1 MEADKVVSL
10 FGDGAAAP
18 SPEADQMKLRQLQM
32 FNWGTFSDYVSID
45 VAEEGYLFVG
55 PSGSGKST
63 ILDAHASLTTPPGGV
78 AFNAAAREG
87 ERRVKDRSILTYV
100 RGAWANQTTESGEHA
115 VQFLRPDTTWSA
127 LAETYRDGTGKLVV
141 LAQVIW
147 VRGKS
152 TSTNDVKKLY
162 LVLERDFDLRELKF
176 FADHDFDVRRFKFDL
191 PEAFAKDEF
200 SAYQERFRRLLGIES
215 ERALRLLH
223 KTQGAKNLGDLNE
236 FMRDFMLDPPDTF
249 DLADK
254 LVAQFAELNE
264 AHRAVVDARWQIETL
279 RPALEASFELDSA
292 KLRKNELDELSRGV
306 DKYKEHQR
314 KRLLE
319 ERVAETATELDGQKQ
334 EAIRLKG
341 LEDTAFAELRS
352 LQDQRADKG
361 GSLLEDLQAQLQVA
375 EELRDKRAL
384 KRTTIAAA
392 CNAMKWAE
400 PTKAVWFTE
409 RRDAARVFVAEAQ
422 ARDQALG
429 EQKYLLRKRYD
440 ELAEELKKTRI
451 EVQALERQRSN
462 IPARMLAVRER
473 VARDLGI
480 GEDKLPFAGELI
492 EVRKEDSGW
501 QGAIERVL
509 GGFAQSLLVDD
520 RYYPQVAAYLNDNYI
535 GERLVYYRTM
545 AQQSGQRSIGTAS
558 LVRKLTFAQVPQA
571 EWVREELKSHFDYE
585 CAETVQAFRNAS
597 RAITREGQVKHSVTR
612 HEKND
617 RVRVDDKSRW
627 VLGFDNAAK
636 LEFFRNLAFEQVE
649 EIERLRKQ
657 QLEADAH
664 AAAQRLQFQ
673 ACMLISNTE
682 WDELDVATSLG
693 QVDALLKRIQREKE
707 DRPDLAMLDES
718 IKKQTVV
725 YDAARE
731 RTNTCNAEVRT
742 LTGRLREFERLMNN
756 LRGELLTVALTPLQ
770 SSGLDERYAK
780 YLPDLSLEN
789 LDNATTQVVRSIN
802 SDEREVGGRIQDLV
816 HAIEKSFEFFVNNFR
831 AEAGG
836 LDPKMVSGPDFFAKL
851 ERLEKDGLP
860 KFEERFLRLLREQ
873 SEQNLTRLSTRL
885 INERKEIADRMAL
898 VNSSLATAHFG
909 QGTHLVIET
918 QDKLLTE
925 VTAFRQQLREAL
937 TNMLSFDA
945 TVAEQRFVVISA
957 LVKRLASQ
965 EGPDKAW
972 RQLVLDVRQHVEFI
986 AREFDEAGV
995 EQEVYRSGAG
1005 KSGGQRQKL
1014 AATCLAAA
1022 LRYQL
1027 GGQDRTLPRFSTVFL
1042 DEAFDKA
1049 DAEFTTMAM
1058 NIFKNFGFQMVV
1070 ATPLKS
1076 VMTLEPFIGGACF
1089 VHIKERKTSFIIPID
1104 YDHEGK
1110 RLKRSSEQGD
1120 DPEAAAA

>member
-10 FGDGAAAP
+10 FGQDGLAAQD
-18 SPEADQMKLRQLQM
+18 ADQMKLCQMQL
-32 FNWGTFSDYVSID
+32 FNWGTFSGYVNID
-45 VAEEGYLFVG
+45 VAQEGYLFVG

-63 ILDAHASLTTPPGGV
+63 ILDAHASLMTPPGGV

-87 ERRVKDRSILTYV
+87 ERRVKDRSVLTYV

-115 VQFLRPDTTWSA
+115 VQFLRADTTWSA
-127 LAETYRDGTGKLVV
+127 LAETYRDRAGKVV
-141 LAQVIW
+141 VIAQVVW

-191 PEAFAKDEF
+191 PEAFVKDEF

-236 FMRDFMLDPPDTF
+236 FMRDFMLDSPDTF
-249 DLADK
+249 VLSDK

-264 AHRAVVDARWQIETL
+264 AHRAVVDARRQIETL
-279 RPALEASFELDSA
+279 RPALESSYELDSA
-292 KLRKNELDELSRGV
+292 NLRKSELDELSRGV
-306 DKYKEHQR
+306 DKFKEHQR

-319 ERVAETATELDGQKQ
+319 ESVAETTTALDGQKQ

-341 LEDTAFAELRS
+341 LEDSAFAELRS

-375 EELRDKRAL
+375 EELRDKRSH
-384 KRTTIAAA
+384 KRTAIAAA
-392 CNAMKWAE
+392 CKAMKWAE
-400 PTKAVWFTE
+400 PTEAVWFTE
-409 RRDAARVFVAEAQ
+409 RRDAARAFVAESQ
-422 ARDQALG
+422 ARDQELG

-451 EVQALERQRSN
+451 EVQSLEKQRSN

-473 VARDLGI
+473 IARDLGI
-480 GEDKLPFAGELI
+480 AEEKLPFAGELI
-492 EVRKEDSGW
+492 EVRKEDSAW

-509 GGFAQSLLVDD
+509 NGFAQSLLVDD
-520 RYYPQVAAYLNDNYI
+520 RFYSQVAAYLNENYI
-535 GERLVYYRTM
+535 GERLVYYRTIS
-545 AQQSGQRSIGTAS
+545 QQSGQRSVGPAS
-558 LVRKLTFAQVPQA
+558 LVRKMTFAQVPQA

-585 CAETVQAFRNAS
+585 CAETVHAFRNSS

-617 RVRVDDKSRW
+617 RTRVDDKSRW

-657 QLEADAH
+657 QSEVDAQ
-664 AAAQRLQFQ
+664 AESQRTQFQ

-693 QVDALLKRIQREKE
+693 QVDALLKRIEREKQE
-707 DRPDLAMLDES
+707 RPDLARLDED
-718 IKKQTVV
+718 IKKQAGV
-725 YDAARE
+725 YDKARGL
-731 RTNTCNAEVRT
+731 TNDCNAEVKK
-742 LTGRLREFERLMNN
+742 LAGRLSELERLMDS
-756 LRGELLTVALTPLQ
+756 LRGELLTVAMTPLQ
-770 SSGLDERYAK
+770 QSGLTERYAK
-780 YLPDLSLEN
+780 YLPDMTLDT
-789 LDNATTQVVRSIN
+789 LDNATTQVVRGIN
-802 SDEREVGGRIQDLV
+802 ADEREVSGRIQELV
-816 HAIEKSFEFFVNNFR
+816 HAIEKRFEHFVNTFR

-836 LDPKMVSGPDFFAKL
+836 LDPKMVSAPDFFAKL

-860 KFEERFLRLLREQ
+860 KYEERFLTLLREQ
-873 SEQNLTRLSTRL
+873 SEQNLTRLSTQL
-885 INERKEIADRMAL
+885 DTERKAIRDRMTL
-898 VNSSLATAHFG
+898 VNDSLATAPFG
-909 QGTHLVIET
+909 EGTHLVIEP
-918 QDKLLTE
+918 QDKLLAE
-925 VTAFRQQLREAL
+925 VTAFKQQLRAAL

-945 TVAEQRFVVISA
+945 SVAEQRFEVISA

-965 EGPDKAW
+965 ETADKNW
-972 RQLVLDVRQHVEFI
+972 KQLVLDVRQHIEFV
-986 AREFDEAGV
+986 AHELDQDGV

-1027 GGQDRTLPRFSTVFL
+1027 GGQDRALPRFSTVFL

-1049 DAEFTTMAM
+1049 DSEFTTMAM

-1089 VHIKERKTSFIIPID
+1089 VHIKDRKTSFIIPID
-1104 YDHEGK
+1104 YDHETR
-1110 RLKRSSEQGD
+1110 RLKRGNDHGD
-1120 DPEAAAA
+1120 DSEAAAA